1 MELID
6 DKNCFVCGKNNKI
19 GLKLDYEIENKKFKA
34 VFIPKQELQG
44 FKDIVH
50 GGIVTT
56 LLDEA
61 MVNLAYKLELN
72 AVTKTIT
79 VNLKKPTIVNN
90 KYNLSGE
97 IVEEQEKII
106 KARSTLHNQDNEL
119 VAEAESILV
128 KLK

>member
-6 DKNCFVCGKNNKI
+6 NKNCFVCGKENKI
-19 GLKLDYEIENKKFKA
+19 GLKLDYEIEDRKFKA
-34 VFIPKQELQG
+34 EFIPKPELQG

-61 MVNLAYKLELN
+61 MVNLAYKLKLN

-79 VNLKKPTIVNN
+79 VNLKKPTVVGH

-106 KARSTLHNQDNEL
+106 KAKATLKDQNNEL